1 MKQLATK
8 IPDVFIFQPTVYED
22 DRGYFMESFRLSQF
36 SKIGCDI
43 NFVQDN
49 QSKSKRGTLRGLHYQ
64 VDHPQGKLVSVL
76 AGEIFD
82 VAVDLRRSSPTFG
95 NWVGETLSSAN
106 KKQLWIPE
114 GFAHGFYVMSDEAEI
129 FYKCTEYYMPEH
141 DRAILWN
148 DPKLGIKWPLLSPH
162 PLISKKDSEANCF
175 SNADVYL

>member
-1 MKQLATK
+1 MKQLTTK
-8 IPDVFIFQPTVYED
+8 IPDVFILQPTVHED
-22 DRGYFMESFRLSQF
+22 NRGYFMESFRLSQF

-162 PLISKKDSEANCF
+162 PLISEKDSEANFF

>member
-148 DPKLGIKWPLLSPH
+148 DPELGIKWPLLSPH
-162 PLISKKDSEANCF
+162 PLISEKDSEANFF

>member
-1 MKQLATK
+1 MKQLTTK
-8 IPDVFIFQPTVYED
+8 IPDVFILQPTVYED

-36 SKIGCDI
+36 SKIGYDI

-49 QSKSKRGTLRGLHYQ
+49 QSKSKKGTLRGLHYQ

-162 PLISKKDSEANCF
+162 PLISEKDSEANFF